1 MDKDKYHIVLLEW
14 RPEENLFKDSLGL
27 QYIAAVLREAGYDVD
42 ILVYERKELGKV
54 VDKIIVGKPD
64 ILGIQFYSYTPR
76 ETLWIGQQVKE
87 KLPACHILL
96 GGHAATLH
104 GESLLKLNDYIDFV
118 IYGEGEIT
126 FLELANRLSGQQDIS
141 DCQGI
146 VYRGR
151 KGKIIRNPARRQI
164 KNLDELPFPVKDL
177 HSNDKDDK
185 TGKLFNIQT
194 SRGCYGNCSFC
205 VEVRIVDK
213 TLEVWRGRSM
223 ENVVQEMEAVCNK
236 YPNSPIA
243 FSIIDSA
250 FEDPDPIGKNRIKQ
264 FVALMEQKQLKC
276 AFSIFTRAE
285 SWKEKDIELI
295 RRLKKVGLFKV
306 SIGFESGS
314 NRILKIF
321 HKRAR
326 VEDSITASKIFK
338 EEGIAVFGFLMMF
351 HPYVTI
357 EDLYVNAL
365 FLKDVDMAYYP
376 EMWFHKVYVDRDAR
390 IFRQLSEEHLIVGKS
405 EDGFFYDYT
414 FIDKKAEQ
422 VMEVMDKFSIMEGP
436 FLFQKFTV
444 KVDNEVLLYNAWK
457 DVYPHLLEVQQEMKS
472 FQVILKEAYAEI
484 SEKQYGYFINVL
496 DGVKKEHFDVTA
508 SEIIEQWNTYL
519 VKKTRELEKMW
530 IVNRV
535 ACSRKAVRII

>member
-1 MDKDKYHIVLLEW
+1 MSKYHIVLLEW

-27 QYIAAVLREAGYDVD
+27 QYIAAVLRDAGYDVD
-42 ILVYERKELGKV
+42 IFVYERKELDKV
-54 VDKIIVGKPD
+54 VERIIAGKPD
-64 ILGIQFYSYTPR
+64 ILGIQFYSYTPK
-76 ETLWIGQQVKE
+76 ETLWIGQQVKQ
-87 KLPACHILL
+87 KLPACHTLL

-104 GESLLKLNDYIDFV
+104 GESLLELNDYIDFI

-126 FLELANRLSGQQDIS
+126 FRELVNRLSGQQDIS

-146 VYRGR
+146 IYRS
-151 KGKIIRNPARRQI
+151 KEGKIIRNPARRQI
-164 KNLDELPFPVKDL
+164 KNLDDLPFPVKDL
-177 HSNDKDDK
+177 HRNDKDDK
-185 TGKLFNIQT
+185 IGKLFNIQT

-213 TLEVWRGRSM
+213 TLEIWRGRSM
-223 ENVVQEMEAVCNK
+223 ENVVQEMSDICNE

-250 FEDPDPIGKNRIKQ
+250 FEDPDPIEKNRIKQ
-264 FVALMEQKQLKC
+264 FVTLMEQKQLKC

-295 RRLKKVGLFKV
+295 QRLKKVGLFKV

-314 NRILKIF
+314 NRILKLF

-326 VEDSITASKIFK
+326 VEDSIIASKLFK
-338 EEGIAVFGFLMMF
+338 KEGIAVFGFLIMF

-357 EDLYVNAL
+357 EDLYVNAS
-365 FLKDVDMAYYP
+365 FLKNVDMAYYP

-390 IFRQLSEEHLIVGKS
+390 LFQQMSEENLIVGKS
-405 EDGFFYDYT
+405 KDGFFYDYS
-414 FIDKKAEQ
+414 FIDKRAEQ
-422 VMEVMDKFSIMEGP
+422 VMEIMEGFSIMEGP
-436 FLFQKFTV
+436 LMFQKFTV
-444 KVDNEVLLYNAWK
+444 KVDNEILLYNIWK
-457 DVYPHLLEVQQEMKS
+457 DSYPHLLQIQQEMKN
-472 FQVILKEAYAEI
+472 FETHLKEAYAEI
-484 SEKQYGYFINVL
+484 SEKQYEFFVSIL
-496 DGVKKEHFDVTA
+496 DGVEKEQFSLIAT
-508 SEIIEQWNTYL
+508 EITEQWNEYL
-519 VKKTRELEKMW
+519 VQKTRELEKMW

>member
-1 MDKDKYHIVLLEW
+1 MSKYHIVLLEW

-27 QYIAAVLREAGYDVD
+27 QYIAAVLRDAGYDVD
-42 ILVYERKELGKV
+42 IFVYERKEPDKV
-54 VDKIIVGKPD
+54 VDRIIAGKPD
-64 ILGIQFYSYTPR
+64 ILGIQFYSYTPK
-76 ETLWIGQQVKE
+76 ETLWIGQQVKQ
-87 KLPACHILL
+87 KLPACHTLL

-104 GESLLKLNDYIDFV
+104 GESLLELNDYIDFI

-126 FLELANRLSGQQDIS
+126 FRELVNRLSGQQDIS

-146 VYRGR
+146 IYRN
-151 KGKIIRNPARRQI
+151 KEGKIIRNPARRQI
-164 KNLDELPFPVKDL
+164 KNLDDLPFPVKDL
-177 HSNDKDDK
+177 HRNDKDDK
-185 TGKLFNIQT
+185 IGKLFNIQT

-213 TLEVWRGRSM
+213 TLEIWRGRSM
-223 ENVVQEMEAVCNK
+223 ENVVQEMADICNE

-250 FEDPDPIGKNRIKQ
+250 FEDPDPIEKNRIKQ
-264 FVALMEQKQLKC
+264 FVTLMEQKQLKC

-295 RRLKKVGLFKV
+295 QRLKKVGLFKV

-314 NRILKIF
+314 NRILKLF

-326 VEDSITASKIFK
+326 VEDSIIASKLFK
-338 EEGIAVFGFLMMF
+338 KEGIAVFGFLIMF

-357 EDLYVNAL
+357 EDLYVNAS
-365 FLKDVDMAYYP
+365 FLKNVDMAYYP

-390 IFRQLSEEHLIVGKS
+390 LFQQMSEENLIVGKS
-405 EDGFFYDYT
+405 KDGFFYDYS
-414 FIDKKAEQ
+414 FIDKRAEQ
-422 VMEVMDKFSIMEGP
+422 VMEIMEGFSIMEGP
-436 FLFQKFTV
+436 VMFQKFTV
-444 KVDNEVLLYNAWK
+444 KVDNEILLYNIWK
-457 DVYPHLLEVQQEMKS
+457 DSYPHLLQIQQEMKN
-472 FQVILKEAYAEI
+472 FETHLKEAYAEI
-484 SEKQYGYFINVL
+484 SEKQYEFFVSIL
-496 DGVKKEHFDVTA
+496 DGVEKEQFSLIATA
-508 SEIIEQWNTYL
+508 ITEQWNEYL
-519 VKKTRELEKMW
+519 VQKTRELEKMW